1 MFTPVLLSLL
11 AVASA
16 SPQAVIPKHDLPQLF
31 SYDHGSHSVAVYRG
45 AALKQAIA
53 AGLVP
58 GFGSLKAGAGAGGA
72 AREARVLVQP
82 TPTTPRPT
90 TARPTL
96 PPPPPPTMAPAP
108 VCCAS
113 RQLTAQLDNMR
124 RQVAALQA
132 ALAAME
138 PELMDL
144 PQCA

>member
-1 MFTPVLLSLL
+1 MFTPLLLSLL

-16 SPQAVIPKHDLPQLF
+16 SPQAVIPKHNLPQLF

-53 AGLVP
+53 QGLVP
-58 GFGSLKAGAGAGGA
+58 GFGNLKAAAPQP

-82 TPTTPRPT
+82 APTTARPTTP
-90 TARPTL
+90 RPTL

-138 PELMDL
+138 PELMAL